1 LTTQPLTTS
10 GPADAAYFERRKGK
24 LALWTGVL
32 GGPVVWAIHLQA
44 GYAISRFSCTREH
57 LGLLH
62 HAVTLLMLIAAVAC
76 TLLALREWKRLSGPS
91 ESHEDEAGPLGR
103 SQFLAGLGILTSGLF
118 SLVIV
123 AGWVPVFFLSPCW
136 Y

>member
-1 LTTQPLTTS
+1 MTQALTNTDA
-10 GPADAAYFERRKGK
+10 ADAAHFETPRGK
-24 LALWTGVL
+24 VALWTGVL
-32 GGPVVWAIHLQA
+32 GGPAVWAIHLQA

-62 HAVTLLMLIAAVAC
+62 HAVTLLMLVAAIAC
-76 TLLALREWKRLSGPS
+76 TLIAVREWRRSSGPS
-91 ESHEDEAGPLGR
+91 ESHGDEAGPLGR
-103 SQFLAGLGILTSGLF
+103 SQFLAGLGILSSGLF

-123 AGWVPVFFLSPCW
+123 AGWVPMFFLSPCW